1 MLSIARTRRR
11 SNIVRRHLGGMIVN
25 TSLNRLGQQRR
36 FALITRRSR
45 RNLVPTKR
53 TRRSVPGLSLVS
65 TLIAIAIAAVVMV
78 AGGSY
83 ASRYLGAAHTSASN
97 NNLSAALT
105 AASSIYDQQDSFTA
119 VQGETSL
126 GTSLSA
132 SDPLL
137 TFTAAPGTSTS
148 TTTVVYEAGS
158 GGGTTGQPQSVEFAV
173 PDGNGHCMFA
183 LDIESASSTLLT
195 GTQPPGVTQPGTYYA
210 AAPASSGACSITSE
224 GPLPTGAA
232 YPSSGAAIS
241 AWLTTPISG

>member
-1 MLSIARTRRR
+1 MTTVDYKQCFQKDAFEDVPMRKRKTRPARK
-11 SNIVRRHLGGMIVN
+11 RHLARARKI
-25 TSLNRLGQQRR
+25 RR
-36 FALITRRSR
+36 G
-45 RNLVPTKR
+45 
-53 TRRSVPGLSLVS
+53 VPGISLIS
-65 TLIAIAIAAVVMV
+65 TLIAIAIAVVTSV
-78 AGGSY
+78 VGGSY

-97 NNLSAALT
+97 SNLSAALT

-119 VQGETSL
+119 LQGETSL

-137 TFTAAPGTSTS
+137 TFTAAPGTSSS
-148 TTTVVYEAGS
+148 TASVVYEAGS

-210 AAPASSGACSITSE
+210 AAPAASGACSIASIGT
-224 GPLPTGAA
+224 LPTGAA
-232 YPSSGAAIS
+232 YPTSGSTMSS
-241 AWLTTPISG
+241 WLTTAISG